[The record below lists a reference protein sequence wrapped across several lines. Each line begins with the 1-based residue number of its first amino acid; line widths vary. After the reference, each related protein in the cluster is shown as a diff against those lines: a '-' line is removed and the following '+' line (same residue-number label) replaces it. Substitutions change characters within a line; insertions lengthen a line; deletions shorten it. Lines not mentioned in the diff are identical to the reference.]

1 MSFNKV
7 AEIGSMTKQQRS
19 AGRPSATVLTEDKIL
34 RAALRVAGSRGPAQF
49 TMTALASALGVRTS
63 ALYHHYANRDAVIRA
78 MRARIG
84 ALTELAPLDHADPVE
99 ALFGWGVSYREA
111 MLTAP
116 GAIVLLATL
125 PIDADRESFL
135 QYEAV
140 TDRLLAAGWPPS
152 KTLDTIVALESFI
165 IGSALDALAPT
176 DNMSPGELAEDFP
189 RYAEAERLRA
199 SAGDDPARETFRIGL
214 RALITGLAAWAVPSG
229 DTRPPAVASGI

>member
-19 AGRPSATVLTEDKIL
+19 AGRPSATVLTEEKIL

-116 GAIVLLATL
+116 GAIVLL

-229 DTRPPAVASGI
+229 DTRPPAVTSGL